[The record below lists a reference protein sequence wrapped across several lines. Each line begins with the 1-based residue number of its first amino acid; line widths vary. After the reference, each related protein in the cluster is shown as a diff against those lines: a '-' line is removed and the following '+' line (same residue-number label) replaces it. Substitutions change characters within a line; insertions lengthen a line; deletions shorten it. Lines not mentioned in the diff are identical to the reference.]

1 MKTKEIEKMAVN
13 QELLNL
19 ISPQG
24 IELKSNKV
32 QMGDFISKIQYISM
46 YPSRLNQGWLL
57 NVKDI
62 PNTVVCL
69 LITPIEDL
77 QGFVE
82 RNFKGLNNR

>member
-32 QMGDFISKIQYISM
+32 QMGDFISKIQYI
-46 YPSRLNQGWLL
+46 
-57 NVKDI
+57 
-62 PNTVVCL
+62 
-69 LITPIEDL
+69 
-77 QGFVE
+77 
-82 RNFKGLNNR
+82 